1 MKTNRLCALVAV
13 GAMLAV
19 TMGCINSETLIKV
32 NADGSGTIVE
42 TMTMNPEA
50 IKQMAKQMGGEGGE
64 SSMKMTEKKEPFS
77 EAEAK
82 AKVAQF
88 GQGVT
93 FVSAEPI
100 DTKEAKG
107 MRVTYAFKDV
117 TKLNI
122 SQKPAGPGPAGA
134 GEPAKAADE
143 DQLKFA
149 FARLPNGNSL
159 LTIHTGG
166 MGDAMKKGSGSSAP
180 AAKQEETPPEMLE
193 MMKGM
198 FKGLRIAVLIDVDGK
213 IVKTNSPYV
222 SGSSVTI
229 LDINFEALMNEE
241 DKLKQLDS
249 SASIESMK
257 AVLKDVK
264 GIKVNLDP
272 DVKIE
277 FTGR

>member
-1 MKTNRLCALVAV
+1 MNPTRGLGLLAL

-32 NADGSGTIVE
+32 KADGSGTIVE

-50 IKQMAKQMGGEGGE
+50 IKQMGGEGGE

-82 AKVAQF
+82 AKVAEF

-122 SQKPAGPGPAGA
+122 SQKPSGPGPAGT
-134 GEPAKAADE
+134 GETPKADE

-149 FARLPNGNSL
+149 FAKLPNGNSV
-159 LTIHTGG
+159 LTVRTGG

-180 AAKQEETPPEMLE
+180 AAKQEETPPEALA
-193 MMKGM
+193 MMKEM
-198 FKGLRIAVLIDVDGK
+198 FKGLRIAVIVDVDGK

-222 SGSSVTI
+222 SGSSVTL

-241 DKLKQLDS
+241 AKLKKLDS
-249 SASIESMK
+249 GGSVESMK

-272 DVKIE
+272 EVKIE
-277 FTGR
+277 FSGR